1 MSTSEP
7 RPAPEP
13 GPERRAHRPR
23 VTGQGLC
30 PRCRWVRRI
39 ESARGSVF
47 LLCERSQADASFPR
61 YPPQPV
67 VACAGF
73 ES

>member
-1 MSTSEP
+1 MNPSGPKPPEEP
-7 RPAPEP
+7 RPEALPP
-13 GPERRAHRPR
+13 RAA
-23 VTGQGLC
+23 GLC
-30 PRCRWVRRI
+30 PRCRAARRI

-47 LLCERSQADASFPR
+47 LLCERSREDPRFPR